1 MSPGLLDNC
10 RLYLCKENV
19 IFRLTVFLTLWPLLL
34 SEWWNGFAQSLSKM
48 PLSYCQ
54 RIVASC
60 QNAWKQGKE
69 VQSESN
75 KLRGVWKVRDVWE
88 VRDVLLGLRNF
99 WGSEFLGELV
109 VSEGQWVSEVCK
121 VWEVWKVR
129 EVWEFQKVWEIPLP
143 YLRIVASCQNV
154 WKQGKEVEPER
165 N

>member
-1 MSPGLLDNC
+1 MQLHTCLQICLFTLDREHIRKGMSPGLLDNC

-75 KLRGVWKVRDVWE
+75 KLRGVWKVWDVWE
-88 VRDVLLGLRNF
+88 VRDVL
-99 WGSEFLGELV
+99 
-109 VSEGQWVSEVCK
+109 K
-121 VWEVWKVR
+121 VWEVFEVQNFLENWK
-129 EVWEFQKVWEIPLP
+129 F
-143 YLRIVASCQNV
+143 
-154 WKQGKEVEPER
+154 
-165 N
+165 